1 MKSGYGFLL
10 LTSQLGNPQR
20 KPLTTAQLRIL
31 TQRVRWGQ
39 LQGEGEDLNQ
49 QHLVGLGYDVQTA
62 KHILSLLSEEALLE
76 NYLRIG
82 KNRKCMPITR
92 QDPAYPLIVRKR
104 LGLDSPGTLWMKG
117 DPEVLKHPA
126 IALVGSRDLEEK
138 NRKFARE
145 AGRQAAR
152 QGFVL
157 VSGNARGADTEA
169 QEGCLEAGGQVICV
183 VADALHSQPERENV
197 LYISEEDYD
206 APFSSLRALRRNRV
220 IHAMGWITLVA
231 QCSLHKGGTW
241 KGTVQNLSSG
251 WSRVYCCDDGSEAA
265 LELEGLG
272 AVLIQPEELKD
283 FALLSEQQSSFL
295 C

>member
-10 LTSQLGNPQR
+10 LTSQLGDPNR

-39 LQGEGEDLNQ
+39 IQGENEELNEQ
-49 QHLVGLGYDVQTA
+49 NLVGLGYDVQTA
-62 KHILSLLSEEALLE
+62 KHILSLLNDEALLE
-76 NYLRIG
+76 HYLRTG
-82 KNRKCMPITR
+82 QNRKCLPVTR
-92 QDPAYPLIVRKR
+92 QDPEYPLIVRKR

-117 DPEVLKHPA
+117 NPEILKNPA
-126 IALVGSRDLEEK
+126 IALVGSRDLEEE
-138 NRKFARE
+138 NREFARE

-169 QEGCLEAGGQVICV
+169 QRGCLEAGGQVICV
-183 VADALHSQPERENV
+183 VADALHSHPERENV
-197 LYISEEDYD
+197 LYISEEDFD

-231 QCSLHKGGTW
+231 QCSLKKGGTW
-241 KGTVQNLSSG
+241 KGSTQNLSSG
-251 WSRVYCCDDGSEAA
+251 WSRVFCFDDGSEAA

-272 AVLIQPEELKD
+272 AVLIQPDELRD
-283 FALLSEQQSSFL
+283 FALLSEQQSNFL
-295 C
+295 S